1 MISFHSLFLP
11 SGHAF
16 QVEPGVFDKLV
27 QWLKCDSVS
36 GKQIL
41 PIGLKFLLHR
51 SDTGVVPLKCI
62 SVHPRA
68 SLSYQF
74 TLFLPPSRLTYYH
87 CARISQWLRESRV
100 AALNMKGRS
109 L

>member
-1 MISFHSLFLP
+1 MGWFTSSWNDFLDSLLL

-68 SLSYQF
+68 SLSQCQTILLYPINSHYFFRQ
-74 TLFLPPSRLTYYH
+74 
-87 CARISQWLRESRV
+87 V
-100 AALNMKGRS
+100 D
-109 L
+109 